1 MSEPNNQSYL
11 GKVLK
16 GLRNSQRAWQPGPP
30 GLSRPQ
36 PPPQV
41 IQENETAGNSLLRA
55 INQER
60 ETGLPAGA
68 APFVPA
74 PAQAR
79 PALNPNAA
87 PFVPASAQAVPA
99 LNPNAAPFVPA
110 SAQAGPALNPNAAP
124 FVPAANA
131 QGAAN
136 QPSGGKRKR
145 NRKSRKARKTRKTRK
160 VRKSRR
166 YHK

>member
-11 GKVLK
+11 EKVLK

-60 ETGLPAGA
+60 ETGPPAGA
-68 APFVPA
+68 APSVPA
-74 PAQAR
+74 PAQAA
-79 PALNPNAA
+79 PLVPAQALNPYAG
-87 PFVPASAQAVPA
+87 PFVPASAQA
-99 LNPNAAPFVPA
+99 AP
-110 SAQAGPALNPNAAP
+110 L
-124 FVPAANA
+124 VPAANA

>member
-11 GKVLK
+11 EKVLK

-60 ETGLPAGA
+60 ETGPPAGA
-68 APFVPA
+68 APSVPA
-74 PAQAR
+74 PAQAA
-79 PALNPNAA
+79 PLVPAQALNPYAA
-87 PFVPASAQAVPA
+87 PFVPASAQA
-99 LNPNAAPFVPA
+99 AP
-110 SAQAGPALNPNAAP
+110 L
-124 FVPAANA
+124 VPAANA

-145 NRKSRKARKTRKTRK
+145 NRKSRKTRKTRK

>member
-87 PFVPASAQAVPA
+87 PFVPASAQA
-99 LNPNAAPFVPA
+99 
-110 SAQAGPALNPNAAP
+110 GPALNPNAAP

>member
-1 MSEPNNQSYL
+1 MSKPNNQNYL
-11 GKVLK
+11 EKVLK

-30 GLSRPQ
+30 GLSLPQ

-60 ETGLPAGA
+60 ETGPPAGA
-68 APFVPA
+68 APSVPA
-74 PAQAR
+74 PAQAAPLVPAPAQAAPLVPAR
-79 PALNPNAA
+79 ALNPYAA
-87 PFVPASAQAVPA
+87 PFVPASAQA
-99 LNPNAAPFVPA
+99 AP
-110 SAQAGPALNPNAAP
+110 L
-124 FVPAANA
+124 VPAANA

-145 NRKSRKARKTRKTRK
+145 NRKSRKTRKTRK

>member
-1 MSEPNNQSYL
+1 MSKPNNQNYL
-11 GKVLK
+11 EKVLK

-60 ETGLPAGA
+60 ETGLPAGDAPLVPAPAQAAPLVPAQALNPYAAPFVPASAQAAPLVPAQGFNPYA

-74 PAQAR
+74 PAQA
-79 PALNPNAA
+79 A
-87 PFVPASAQAVPA
+87 P
-99 LNPNAAPFVPA
+99 L
-110 SAQAGPALNPNAAP
+110 
-124 FVPAANA
+124 VPAANA

-145 NRKSRKARKTRKTRK
+145 NRKSRKTRKTRK

>member
-1 MSEPNNQSYL
+1 MSKPNNKNYL
-11 GKVLK
+11 EKVLK

-30 GLSRPQ
+30 GLSLPQ

-60 ETGLPAGA
+60 ETGLQA
-68 APFVPA
+68 APPYPPPTSPPYPPPTPPTSPPYPPPTPPLVPA
-74 PAQAR
+74 R
-79 PALNPNAA
+79 ALNPYAA
-87 PFVPASAQAVPA
+87 PFVPASAQA
-99 LNPNAAPFVPA
+99 AP
-110 SAQAGPALNPNAAP
+110 L
-124 FVPAANA
+124 VPAANA

-145 NRKSRKARKTRKTRK
+145 NRKSRKTRKTRK

>member
-1 MSEPNNQSYL
+1 MSEPNNQNYL
-11 GKVLK
+11 EKVLK
-16 GLRNSQRAWQPGPP
+16 GLRNSRRAWQPGPP

-55 INQER
+55 IKQER
-60 ETGLPAGA
+60 ETRLPAGA
-68 APFVPA
+68 APFVSA
-74 PAQAR
+74 PAQAA
-79 PALNPNAA
+79 PLVPAQALNPYAA
-87 PFVPASAQAVPA
+87 PFVPASAQAAPLVPA
-99 LNPNAAPFVPA
+99 PAQAAPFVPA
-110 SAQAGPALNPNAAP
+110 SAQAAP
-124 FVPAANA
+124 LVPAANA

-145 NRKSRKARKTRKTRK
+145 NRKSRKTRKTRK

>member
-11 GKVLK
+11 KKVLK

-30 GLSRPQ
+30 GLPRPQ

-41 IQENETAGNSLLRA
+41 IQENETAGNSILRA
-55 INQER
+55 IKHEI

-74 PAQAR
+74 PAQAAPLV
-79 PALNPNAA
+79 PARAFNPYVA
-87 PFVPASAQAVPA
+87 PFVPASAQA
-99 LNPNAAPFVPA
+99 AP
-110 SAQAGPALNPNAAP
+110 L
-124 FVPAANA
+124 VPAANA

-145 NRKSRKARKTRKTRK
+145 NRKSRKTRKTRK

>member
-11 GKVLK
+11 EKVLK

-60 ETGLPAGA
+60 ETGPPAGA
-68 APFVPA
+68 APSVPA
-74 PAQAR
+74 PAQAA
-79 PALNPNAA
+79 PLVPAQALNPYAG
-87 PFVPASAQAVPA
+87 PFVPASAQA
-99 LNPNAAPFVPA
+99 AP
-110 SAQAGPALNPNAAP
+110 L
-124 FVPAANA
+124 VPAANA

-145 NRKSRKARKTRKTRK
+145 NRKSRKTRKTRK

>member
-11 GKVLK
+11 EKVLK

-60 ETGLPAGA
+60 ENEFCSERTPRTD
-68 APFVPA
+68 PFFDWTQVIKIDAINIREPREV
-74 PAQAR
+74 Q
-79 PALNPNAA
+79 
-87 PFVPASAQAVPA
+87 
-99 LNPNAAPFVPA
+99 
-110 SAQAGPALNPNAAP
+110 
-124 FVPAANA
+124 
-131 QGAAN
+131 
-136 QPSGGKRKR
+136 
-145 NRKSRKARKTRKTRK
+145 
-160 VRKSRR
+160 
-166 YHK
+166 